1 MELPKSSYLRH
12 FGHGN
17 SFGEG
22 QTYYGARHASF
33 FCKILTAFRKGGSVV
48 SHLFQELTILL
59 TARQTSVWELSGFSL
74 TEQAAFHRIFIYS
87 SICGPQVQPTII
99 SFFESCNV
107 VFRRNIPAL
116 PFELPGQRFFPT
128 SVPCKEYFGKM
139 NHIWYSAQ
147 MMPAGSDGR
156 SPGRF
161 GLDS

>member
-1 MELPKSSYLRH
+1 METCLGKGRHIMVPGVHLSSVKFSLPLGR
-12 FGHGN
+12 
-17 SFGEG
+17 EG
-22 QTYYGARHASF
+22 VYSPICFKAS
-33 FCKILTAFRKGGSVV
+33 
-48 SHLFQELTILL
+48 TIPL

-74 TEQAAFHRIFIYS
+74 TEQAAFSSYS

-139 NHIWYSAQ
+139 NHTWYSAP
-147 MMPAGSDGR
+147 MTPAGSDGR